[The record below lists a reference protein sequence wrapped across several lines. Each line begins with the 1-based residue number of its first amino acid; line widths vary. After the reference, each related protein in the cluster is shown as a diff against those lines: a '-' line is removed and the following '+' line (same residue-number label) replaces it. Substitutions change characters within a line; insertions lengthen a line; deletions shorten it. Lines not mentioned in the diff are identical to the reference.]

1 MCVFLNIVQWTCR
14 FIQNLKHTFNHGLIL
29 KIFYRVI
36 KFNQKAWLKA
46 CIDMNTKLRQKAK
59 NNFEKDF
66 FKLTNNATFGKNC
79 GKYEES

>member
-14 FIQNLKHTFNHGLIL
+14 FIQNLKHAFNHGLIL
-29 KIFYRVI
+29 KIFHTVI

-59 NNFEKDF
+59 NNFEKNF
-66 FKLTNNATFGKNC
+66 FKLMNNATFRKNC
-79 GKYEES
+79 GKCEEA